1 MSQTGYPACARNAG
15 RRAGTTIAM
24 LAMFMFAIF
33 AVLAFSIDI
42 GYIAWAKSELQN
54 AADAAALAAVK
65 HIRKGNPEVADV
77 AQQFVNYN
85 LREPISLASSD
96 VEFGYWDEDTATFT
110 VLTGADIEDANAVR
124 VSCFRTAARNNQVTL
139 LLAPIIGHQA
149 TDVSASA
156 IARLNSIQCGP
167 FVGIDRVEI
176 RSSSNTDSFRSYDGP
191 YDASTALS
199 NGHVCS
205 NGPID
210 ILGSAIVNGD
220 AHPGYGF
227 AVTQSGGGQV
237 TGNTSP
243 LPQPLLFPPIDPGDA
258 AVTND
263 NGQIPLSSEGN
274 NVIDA
279 NGNFATGGGESVAL
293 PPGIYY
299 LNSISM
305 SGGSTFVVTGPT
317 TIYVAGNVDMQGG
330 TALNMTDVP
339 KNLTLKVMGS
349 QCDFSGN
356 AELSAIVYAPQT
368 IVTRDGSSEFY
379 GSIVA
384 KELIIKGSGSL
395 HGDESLDAYPVQDNL
410 GRSRLV
416 E

>member
-1 MSQTGYPACARNAG
+1 M
-15 RRAGTTIAM
+15 
-24 LAMFMFAIF
+24 
-33 AVLAFSIDI
+33 
-42 GYIAWAKSELQN
+42 
-54 AADAAALAAVK
+54 
-65 HIRKGNPEVADV
+65 
-77 AQQFVNYN
+77 
-85 LREPISLASSD
+85 
-96 VEFGYWDEDTATFT
+96 
-110 VLTGADIEDANAVR
+110 
-124 VSCFRTAARNNQVTL
+124 
-139 LLAPIIGHQA
+139 
-149 TDVSASA
+149 
-156 IARLNSIQCGP
+156 
-167 FVGIDRVEI
+167 
-176 RSSSNTDSFRSYDGP
+176 
-191 YDASTALS
+191 
-199 NGHVCS
+199 
-205 NGPID
+205 
-210 ILGSAIVNGD
+210 
-220 AHPGYGF
+220 
-227 AVTQSGGGQV
+227 
-237 TGNTSP
+237 
-243 LPQPLLFPPIDPGDA
+243 
-258 AVTND
+258 
-263 NGQIPLSSEGN
+263 
-274 NVIDA
+274 IDA

-305 SGGSTFVVTGPT
+305 SGGSSFVVTGPT